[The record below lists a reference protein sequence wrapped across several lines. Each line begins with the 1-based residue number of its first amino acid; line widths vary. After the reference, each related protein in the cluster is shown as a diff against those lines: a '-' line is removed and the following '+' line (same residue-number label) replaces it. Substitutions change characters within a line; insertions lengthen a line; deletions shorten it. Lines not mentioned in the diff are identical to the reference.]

1 MMRREEMKCKTKKIC
16 NIIIIRKRDRVVV
29 ELEEEAKAEMMM
41 ISTLHP

>member
-16 NIIIIRKRDRVVV
+16 NIRKRDRVVV